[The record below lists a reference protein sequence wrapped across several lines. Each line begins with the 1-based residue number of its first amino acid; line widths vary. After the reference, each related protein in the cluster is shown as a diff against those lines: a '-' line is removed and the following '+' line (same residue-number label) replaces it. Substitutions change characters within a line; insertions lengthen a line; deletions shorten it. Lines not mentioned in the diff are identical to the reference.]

1 MFKPRKKKCGP
12 DGGLVRGFTH
22 PVSPAS
28 SCVRA
33 ALRLAVSSLQ
43 KPDYPRSSEHPSRS
57 IASATVTVPPR
68 ALSPPRA
75 TVVDPFGAPRS
86 TWRPR
91 SPIAQPPGSR
101 PWVLSPTSPGL
112 FRADLVTVR
121 HGDSRG
127 RDPCGPS
134 QSSRGKSTPEES
146 KSLLLGSGKPH
157 LDTVRRAVSSEPRQP
172 GYRHSPRESEDN

>member
-1 MFKPRKKKCGP
+1 MRLGFVRTVKSPMFKPRKKKCGP

-134 QSSRGKSTPEES
+134 QSSRGKSTREETPPPIPA
-146 KSLLLGSGKPH
+146 LPRTPQHTPH
-157 LDTVRRAVSSEPRQP
+157 HLI
-172 GYRHSPRESEDN
+172 Y